1 MKTTRITLVKKIKAD
16 GSPCRKCDDVL
27 ARIER
32 DGVWDR
38 IDRVIVADERDSA
51 SEGLYLAERYG
62 VERAPFFLVERPG
75 EPVQVYT
82 VYMRLLREVL
92 QKHTDE
98 RDEVAELMKTAELDF
113 I

>member
-1 MKTTRITLVKKIKAD
+1 MNTHITLVKKIRAD
-16 GSPCRKCDDVL
+16 GNPCRKCDDVL
-27 ARIER
+27 ERIGR

-38 IDRVIVADERDSA
+38 IDRVTIADERDPS
-51 SEGLYLAERYG
+51 SEGMCLAERHG

-92 QKHTDE
+92 QKKADE
-98 RDEVAELMKTAELDF
+98 RQEVADLMDTAELDF

>member
-1 MKTTRITLVKKIKAD
+1 MNMHITLVKKIRAD
-16 GSPCRKCDDVL
+16 GSPCRKCGDVL
-27 ARIER
+27 ERLAR

-38 IDRVIVADERDSA
+38 IDRVAIADERDPS
-51 SEGLYLAERYG
+51 SEGMRLAERHG

-92 QKHTDE
+92 QHKADE
-98 RDEVAELMKTAELDF
+98 RDEVTELMESAELDF

>member
-1 MKTTRITLVKKIKAD
+1 MNAHITLVKKIQAD
-16 GSPCRKCDDVL
+16 GNPCRKCGDVL
-27 ARIER
+27 ERIGR
-32 DGVWDR
+32 DGVWNR
-38 IDRVIVADERDSA
+38 IDRVAIADERDPS
-51 SEGLYLAERYG
+51 SEGMRLAEHHG

-92 QKHTDE
+92 QKKADE
-98 RDEVAELMKTAELDF
+98 RQEVADLMDTAELDF